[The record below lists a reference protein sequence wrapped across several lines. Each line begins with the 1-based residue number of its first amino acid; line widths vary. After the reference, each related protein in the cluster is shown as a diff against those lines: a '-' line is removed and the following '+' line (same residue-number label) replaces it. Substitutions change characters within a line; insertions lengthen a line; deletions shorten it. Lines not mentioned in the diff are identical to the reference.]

1 MARILKSDGT
11 GSGPEVR
18 RAAEMLDAGG
28 IVAFPTETVFALAAA
43 HDLPTAISRLAAL
56 KERGADKPFAA
67 LVSDVSDVAK
77 FVSVIPPVARMLM
90 DAFWPGPLTIVLATS
105 RGSSEAIGLRMP
117 DHALARAIVRAARH
131 PVAATSAN
139 IAGEREAVSARE
151 VAELFRNK
159 IDLIVNDGKTCTG
172 RPSTVVKVTW
182 ESWRILREGA
192 IPAERIAHWLADAG
206 SP

>member
-1 MARILKSDGT
+1 MARMMSCRNDASDA
-11 GSGPEVR
+11 R
-18 RAAEMLDAGG
+18 IAAEAIDAGKL
-28 IVAFPTETVFALAAA
+28 VAFPTDTVFALAAA
-43 HDLPTAISRLAAL
+43 YDLPQAVARLAAL
-56 KERGADKPFAA
+56 KQRDPNKPFAA
-67 LVSDVSDVAK
+67 MVSDVSDVAK
-77 FVSVIPPVARMLM
+77 FVSVLPPAAQKLM
-90 DAFWPGPLTIVLATS
+90 DAFWPGPLTIVVARS
-105 RGSSEAIGLRMP
+105 RGSSETIGLRMP

-151 VAELFRNK
+151 VAELFRDR
-159 IDLIVNDGKTCTG
+159 IDLIVNDGKTCGG